1 MDHATIED
9 QQIVERYLKGK
20 LSPEEAARFEEHYLS
35 CQECL
40 DRLDLAEAM
49 ERGFKRAA
57 GQDAAE
63 LAAVQQVRQLAVV
76 AWLAR
81 LGRSR
86 QMAALVMTILVVAIL
101 PGLFALRQVR
111 ERDRDLTATRAAL
124 ERERGRPAVGSP
136 SAAEADRLRKDLDAS
151 RSDLAREQKA
161 RAAADQELAT
171 ARQPQGNVPILF
183 LDAERGAAAGEPTHR
198 LRLPRS
204 PGWIVLALEIDPPH
218 QPAYRVVL
226 RGAGGMEIWHGDDLR
241 PDERDALS
249 LTLPSSLLTP
259 GDSTVTVEG
268 LAPGRKPVAAG
279 RFVFRVLPA
288 N

>member
-20 LSPEEAARFEEHYLS
+20 LSPEETARFEEHYLS

-40 DRLDLAEAM
+40 DRLDLAESM

-86 QMAALVMTILVVAIL
+86 QMAALVMTVLVVAIL
-101 PGLFALRQVR
+101 PGLFALRQIR

-124 ERERGRPAVGSP
+124 EQERGRSAAGSP
-136 SAAEADRLRKDLDAS
+136 SAAEADRLRKELDAS
-151 RSDLAREQKA
+151 RSDLAA
-161 RAAADQELAT
+161 

-226 RGAGGMEIWHGDDLR
+226 RDAGGKDIWSGTDLR
-241 PDERDALS
+241 LDERDALS

-259 GDSTVTVEG
+259 GDSTLTVEG
-268 LAPGRKPVAAG
+268 LAPGRKPAVAG